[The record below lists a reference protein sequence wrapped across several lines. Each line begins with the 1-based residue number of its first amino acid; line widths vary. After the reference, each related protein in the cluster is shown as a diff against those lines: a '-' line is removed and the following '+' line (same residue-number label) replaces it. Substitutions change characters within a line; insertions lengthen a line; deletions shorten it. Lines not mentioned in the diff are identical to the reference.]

1 MSTKNRRL
9 DDMKIGIIIGALAPF
24 LGVFLYY
31 YVHQALPSERISGL
45 TYDEYLTML
54 RKPRVLS
61 TVLRAS
67 LLMNL
72 GAFFLAL
79 NFELTNVS
87 KGIIGMTLFYGF
99 LIVYLHFA

>member
-1 MSTKNRRL
+1 MSTTSNRW
-9 DDMKIGIIIGALAPF
+9 DNMKLGITIGAIAPF

-31 YVHQALPSERISGL
+31 YVHQALPSERISGM
-45 TYDEYLTML
+45 TYDEYLNML
-54 RKPRVLS
+54 KTPKVLA
-61 TVLRAS
+61 TVLRGS

-87 KGIIGMTLFYGF
+87 KGIIGMTFFYGL